1 MSDRHYA
8 QDEIQAIF
16 RRAAERQQA
25 AAHPEERAGLTLPEL
40 EAIGAESGL
49 DPAHVA
55 AAARDLE
62 RIGGPPAPRSLLERL
77 YGTNVRLTVERTLP
91 GAMDDAAWAE
101 AVKALRSAFDAKGTA
116 DAVGTLR
123 EWSVFA
129 SPDGRT
135 APYAYG
141 SGWNVFASP
150 DGRTAP
156 YAYGSGWNAFASPDG
171 RTAPYA
177 YGSGPRDPLTGIVRC
192 PVYVEA
198 ESDPQGAPGRTRFVA
213 TARMRTSSLWEGP
226 IMTGLFALLVLAMSA
241 ASLAGDFPAFLPM
254 VMGVLAAATPGLYR
268 FAVRREMR
276 RTRERLTDAFDR
288 IERLHADRTPTDR
301 TPAAEAPLAS
311 DRLDARPEEADVSRS
326 ARRTRA

>member
-123 EWSVFA
+123 EWS
-129 SPDGRT
+129 
-135 APYAYG
+135 
-141 SGWNVFASP
+141 VFASP

-288 IERLHADRTPTDR
+288 IERLHAARTPADR

>member
-1 MSDRHYA
+1 MRRYS

-77 YGTNVRLTVERTLP
+77 YGTDTRLTVERTLP
-91 GAMDDAAWAE
+91 GAMDEAAWTD
-101 AVKALRSAFDAKGTA
+101 AVKALRAAFDAKGTA

-123 EWSVFA
+123 EWSAFA
-129 SPDGRT
+129 SPDGST

-141 SGWNVFASP
+141 
-150 DGRTAP
+150 TE
-156 YAYGSGWNAFASPDG
+156 
-171 RTAPYA
+171 
-177 YGSGPRDPLTGIVRC
+177 PRDPLTGVARC

-198 ESDPQGAPGRTRFVA
+198 EADPHGAAGRTRFVA
-213 TARMRTSSLWEGP
+213 TARMRTSSLWEGLV
-226 IMTGLFALLVLAMSA
+226 MTGLFAALVLAMSA
-241 ASLAGDFPAFLPM
+241 ASLFGDFPAFLPV

-268 FAVRREMR
+268 FSVRREMR
-276 RTRERLTDAFDR
+276 RTRACLTDAFDR
-288 IERLHADRTPTDR
+288 IERLHAARPPETR
-301 TPAAEAPLAS
+301 EAASRAASEEAAAPLAG
-311 DRLDARPEEADVSRS
+311 DLDARPEAAEGGPAT
-326 ARRTRA
+326 RRTRA